1 MATNIFNY
9 DGTLLTTV
17 QDGTIDSSS
26 STIKIPGRGYQNYG
40 EAINENI
47 LWIEQNFANATPPA
61 NPITG
66 QLWYDTI
73 HSLVK
78 FYSGTVWIV
87 VNGLFLS
94 GTQPVAGNNT
104 GALWYDTTNKQ
115 LHIWNGI
122 KWDIVGPLGSA
133 INTDPQNP
141 TIPTFSSLDA
151 ARISDNVSAY
161 HQIWRLTV
169 GGTLLA
175 IISKDASFTPLPAI
189 TGFTTVH
196 PGFNINSSITDVGYF
211 GDATLFRNTQTNL
224 PSVDTTWNLGSS
236 AFKFANVYATNFNGV
251 ATSALYAD
259 VAERYESDEPLDPGT
274 VVMLGG
280 RKEVAICRNYGD
292 DEVFGVVSTAPAFKM
307 NSEAGNDDTHPYI
320 ALLGR
325 VPCKVMGPVYKGQRI
340 MGSDT
345 PGVAEAWDSDTG
357 VLSILGRALVTLATS
372 EIELIEVVLG
382 KK

>member
-17 QDGTIDSSS
+17 QDGTIDTSSA
-26 STIKIPGRGYQNYG
+26 TIKFPGRGFQNYG
-40 EAINENI
+40 ESINENI
-47 LWIEQNFANATPPA
+47 LWIAQSFANATAPV

-66 QLWYDTI
+66 QLWYDTT

-87 VNGLFLS
+87 VDGIFLS
-94 GTQPVAGNNT
+94 ATEPVTGNNV
-104 GALWYDTTNKQ
+104 AAPWYDTTNKQ
-115 LHIWNGI
+115 LHIWNGT
-122 KWDIVGPLGSA
+122 KWDMVGPLGSA

-141 TIPTFSSLDA
+141 AIPTFSSLDA
-151 ARISDNVSAY
+151 ARISDSGSAY
-161 HQIWRLTV
+161 HQVWRLTV

-189 TGFTTVH
+189 TGFAAVH

-211 GDATLFRNTQTNL
+211 GDEALFRNTQTNL
-224 PSVDTTWNLGSS
+224 PSVDNTWNLGS
-236 AFKFANVYATNFNGV
+236 AGLKFANVYATNFNGV

-259 VAERYESDEPLDPGT
+259 VAERYESDEPLEPGT

-280 RKEVAICRNYGD
+280 RKEVAACRNYGD
-292 DEVFGVVSTAPAFKM
+292 DEVFGVVSTNPAFKM
-307 NSEAGNDDTHPYI
+307 NSDAGSDDTHPYI

-325 VPCKVMGPVYKGQRI
+325 VPCKVMGSVYKGQRI
-340 MGSDT
+340 MGSNT
-345 PGVAEAWDSDTG
+345 PGVAQAWDPDTG
-357 VLSILGRALVTLATS
+357 TLSILGRALVAKATNKV
-372 EIELIEVVLG
+372 ELIEVVLG